1 MPMAA
6 VKRVVSTSFWTDNKV
21 DDFTPEDKYFMLY
34 LLTNPFTSQ
43 LGIYEISIKQAAFQ
57 LGYSVDA
64 VKSLIDRFE
73 NKYGVIVFSK
83 ETNEI
88 AIKNFLRHSII
99 KGGAPVRDCLIKEMK
114 AVKNKTLIATVFS
127 HIKGDEELNETV
139 KGLVAEYEEKN
150 GVLLYCNE
158 KQNENENEN
167 DNEESYHE
175 SSTNRSYK
183 VSEVTKAAIDYLNK
197 KAGTAY
203 KASSRTTK
211 DLVSARMNEGFTE
224 EDFYTVIDNKVEEWG
239 KPPKPGAKDMRV
251 YIRPGTLFGTKFEAY
266 LNQRRVSNDG
276 EHERIGEH
284 LI

>member
-1 MPMAA
+1 MAA
-6 VKRVVSTSFWTDNKV
+6 VKRIVSTSFWTDSKV

-34 LLTNPFTSQ
+34 LLTNPFTTQ
-43 LGIYEISIKQAAFQ
+43 LGIYELSVKQAAFQ
-57 LGYSVDA
+57 MGYSNEA
-64 VKSLIDRFE
+64 VLALIERFQ
-73 NKYGVIVFSK
+73 NKYGMILYSQKTGEV
-83 ETNEI
+83 
-88 AIKNFLRHSII
+88 AILNYLRHSIV
-99 KGGAPVRDCLIKEMK
+99 KGGKPVEDCIRKDLKN
-114 AVKNKTLIATVFS
+114 VKDKTLIAEAFR
-127 HIKGDEELNETV
+127 HIKDEDDLNETV
-139 KGLVAEYEEKN
+139 KKIVTLYFEE
-150 GVLLYCNE
+150 NE
-158 KQNENENEN
+158 DDNENEN
-167 DNEESYHE
+167 DNDNERIVDDSATIRAE
-175 SSTNRSYK
+175 K

-197 KAGTAY
+197 RAGTAY

-211 DLVSARMNEGFTE
+211 DLVSARMNEGFKE